1 MGLSLRP
8 DHRWH
13 SQANGMEPAV
23 LIRNSQKTLYGL
35 IWLGSFALVMVD
47 YADGRRSPWGNGSP
61 TYPSVRRCLPT
72 STIMQSCHGSLLKRN
87 FHPASRT
94 WTRETITASVLLSL
108 VTCSD
113 R

>member
-35 IWLGSFALVMVD
+35 IWLGSFALVMGD
-47 YADGRRSPWGNGSP
+47 YADGRRNPWGQRVADVPHRKTLFTNVNHHA
-61 TYPSVRRCLPT
+61 TLPSVFTQTDLPSSPPT
-72 STIMQSCHGSLLKRN
+72 LDWLDTFPS
-87 FHPASRT
+87 
-94 WTRETITASVLLSL
+94 
-108 VTCSD
+108 
-113 R
+113 